1 MKYSKPL
8 YNTRIFIATEE
19 IVNILK
25 SLNLAVRFLLE
36 LCMLA
41 AVGYWGFSTHS
52 SWVLKVIF
60 GIGLPVLFIMIWS
73 LLLAP
78 KATYRLRG
86 VPLIL
91 LSLILLG
98 SGAVAL
104 FAAGRAGLGWGYAI
118 VLIVNQVLLM
128 VWKQ

>member
-1 MKYSKPL
+1 M
-8 YNTRIFIATEE
+8 
-19 IVNILK
+19 NILK
-25 SLNLAVRFLLE
+25 SLNLAIRFLLE

-41 AVGYWGFSTHS
+41 AIGYWGFSTHAG
-52 SWVLKVIF
+52 WALKIIF
-60 GIGLPVLFIMIWS
+60 GIGLPILLILIWS

-78 KATYRLRG
+78 RATYRLRG

-104 FAAGRAGLGWGYAI
+104 FAAGKVSLGWVYAI
-118 VLIVNQVLLM
+118 ILVVNQALLIA
-128 VWKQ
+128 WKQ